1 MKQISYIPSM
11 HINNIDLNLLRLFD
25 AVYQTENVSRAA
37 ERLNL
42 TQPTASQGIAR
53 LRLLLDDALFERTA
67 GGVRPS
73 PRAQRLAPAI
83 RSALATL
90 EQAFSEDERFDPV
103 QSHRT
108 FNLHM
113 SDIGEGRFLPALM
126 VQLRTQAPH
135 VRIETQYV
143 EPALLG
149 DALDTGRVNFAF
161 GFLPH
166 LKGAQNLPLLD
177 DRYVVLVRRSH
188 FVAERKMAKGHA
200 LSTALS
206 KLEYVAVRTHTDTTR
221 ILRSLRLENRLRL
234 TVEHF
239 TVLPAIVRATDLAA
253 VLPYEIA
260 STFSPD
266 DYAVIEPDFPMA
278 RFTVSLH
285 WSKRFESEPGN
296 RWFRQQVM
304 NSVAKPRT
312 SR

>member
-1 MKQISYIPSM
+1 M
-11 HINNIDLNLLRLFD
+11 HIENIDLNLLRLFD
-25 AVYQTENVSRAA
+25 AVYQTGNVSRAA
-37 ERLNL
+37 SRLNL

-53 LRLLLDDALFERTA
+53 LRLLLDDALFERTS

-83 RSALATL
+83 RSALATI
-90 EQAFSEDERFDPV
+90 EQAFSEDERFDPF

-113 SDIGEGRFLPALM
+113 SDIGEGRFLPGLMAL
-126 VQLRTQAPH
+126 LRAQAPH

-143 EPALLG
+143 EQTLLA

-166 LKGAQNLPLLD
+166 LKGTQNLPLLD

-188 FVAERKMAKGHA
+188 FFAQKKGAKAQALGVALG
-200 LSTALS
+200 
-206 KLEYVAVRTHTDTTR
+206 KLEFVAVRTHADTTR
-221 ILRSLRLENRLRL
+221 ILRSLRLEDRLRL

-253 VLPYEIA
+253 VLPYEMA
-260 STFSPD
+260 AMYSSD
-266 DYAVIEPDFPMA
+266 DYAVIELDFPMA

-296 RWFRQQVM
+296 RWFHQLIM
-304 NSVAKPRT
+304 NTVAKPRA
-312 SR
+312 SP

>member
-1 MKQISYIPSM
+1 M
-11 HINNIDLNLLRLFD
+11 HIDNIDLNLLRLFD
-25 AVYQTENVSRAA
+25 AVYQTGNVSRAA

-83 RSALATL
+83 RSALATI
-90 EQAFSEDERFDPV
+90 EQAFSEHKQFNPM

-113 SDIGEGRFLPALM
+113 SDIGEGRFLPSLM
-126 VQLRTQAPH
+126 PMLRAQAPH

-143 EPALLG
+143 EPALLA

-161 GFLPH
+161 GFLPN
-166 LKGAQNLPLLD
+166 LKGTQNLPLLD
-177 DRYVVLVRRSH
+177 DRYVVLLRRAH
-188 FVAERKMAKGHA
+188 FFAQEKRAKAQA
-200 LSTALS
+200 LSTELS
-206 KLEYVAVRTHTDTTR
+206 KLEFVAARTHADTTR
-221 ILRSLRLENRLRL
+221 ILRSLDLEDRLRL
-234 TVEHF
+234 TVDHF

-253 VLPYEIA
+253 VVPYEIA
-260 STFSPD
+260 AIFSSD
-266 DYAVIEPDFPMA
+266 DYGLIELDLPMA
-278 RFTVSLH
+278 HFTVSLH

-296 RWFRQQVM
+296 CWFHGLVM
-304 NSVAKPRT
+304 NFLAKPRP
-312 SR
+312 SSDSG

>member
-1 MKQISYIPSM
+1 M
-11 HINNIDLNLLRLFD
+11 HIDNIDLNLLRLFD
-25 AVYQTENVSRAA
+25 AVYQIGNVSRAA

-53 LRLLLDDALFERTA
+53 LRLLLDDALFERTS

-83 RSALATL
+83 RSALATI
-90 EQAFSEDERFDPV
+90 EQAFSEDERFNPV

-126 VQLRTQAPH
+126 ALLRTQAPH

-143 EPALLG
+143 EQALLA

-166 LKGAQNLPLLD
+166 LKGTQNFPLLD

-188 FVAERKMAKGHA
+188 VFAQKKRAKAHA
-200 LSTALS
+200 LGVALG
-206 KLEYVAVRTHTDTTR
+206 KLEFVAVRTHADTTR
-221 ILRSLRLENRLRL
+221 ILRSLRLEDRLRL

-253 VLPYEIA
+253 VLPYEMA
-260 STFSPD
+260 AMYSSD
-266 DYAVIEPDFPMA
+266 DYAAIELDFPMA

-296 RWFRQQVM
+296 RWFHQLVM
-304 NSVAKPRT
+304 NSVAKPLANP
-312 SR
+312 